1 MEASKTTKKRLKIL
15 FKVPVTLLKV
25 DAFDMDQIIR
35 TILRTIQGERKKSG
49 LTKND
54 FIINITGGTKL
65 MVAAASTA
73 AYLAGARVYYVMDS
87 SLYRGENLVKEL
99 PMPVRPEDDNKG
111 NTSRTTAIVLEIIKK
126 LGKCNNQMLIEKMR
140 KDSRLKPN
148 QRLEH
153 HLTKLIEN
161 NLISITVGWEKPSK
175 NLRTGKAV
183 IDRKKGL
190 YN

>member
-1 MEASKTTKKRLKIL
+1 MIQIALVGDNPIVVEEGLKKTMPDKLYILHTKNEPEPKYQYETEAQKLQKKIEDQ

-35 TILRTIQGERKKSG
+35 TILRTIQGECKKSG

-99 PMPVRPEDDNKG
+99 PMPVRPEDDN
-111 NTSRTTAIVLEIIKK
+111 
-126 LGKCNNQMLIEKMR
+126 
-140 KDSRLKPN
+140 
-148 QRLEH
+148 
-153 HLTKLIEN
+153 
-161 NLISITVGWEKPSK
+161 
-175 NLRTGKAV
+175 
-183 IDRKKGL
+183 
-190 YN
+190 